1 MFFLNKKII
10 LEKNKKKCEK
20 MLERLKRFLYRS
32 MENNEVDYKTVEK
45 MMIKNPEIILVDVR
59 SKQEYGE
66 GHLSGSISLSLYDLN
81 KQAQNVLPDKK
92 QTIIVYCSSGNRSKE
107 AQEILETMG
116 YENVYNLKGGLDE
129 INLS

>member
-1 MFFLNKKII
+1 
-10 LEKNKKKCEK
+10 

-32 MENNEVDYKTVEK
+32 MTNNEVDYQAAEK
-45 MMIKNPEIILVDVR
+45 MIAKNPQTILVDVR

-66 GHLSGSISLSLYDLN
+66 GHLPGSIPLSLYDFN

>member
-1 MFFLNKKII
+1 
-10 LEKNKKKCEK
+10 
-20 MLERLKRFLYRS
+20 
-32 MENNEVDYKTVEK
+32 MENNEVDYKTAEK
-45 MMIKNPEIILVDVR
+45 MMAKNPQTILMDVR

-66 GHLSGSISLSLYDLN
+66 GHLPGSILLSLYDLN